1 MMHSDSPA
9 DSNHSVSK
17 SLPGITPYSTTYRL
31 TIPRDR
37 RDSKGP
43 TPKAA
48 RTLKTR
54 AGYTL
59 LELMVTIAIVLLLV
73 TLAGTGLKQSRSKAR
88 QVACENNFRQLIL
101 TWNLYSADH
110 QERLVSNVHLD
121 LTSGWVR
128 GSVRGTGA
136 TNTLHLVDPE
146 GALFAPYLPV
156 WDVYR
161 CPADESSEV
170 IQGIE
175 HPRVRSVSMNQAM
188 GFESYAIWLPSKA
201 LAHPG
206 QQYYLTYRLSTDIQ
220 EPSERF
226 VFVDESEVTINDPAF
241 AVEMPQQNRSPR
253 WIDVPTTRHR
263 QSGVLAFADGHVET
277 HRWKDPR
284 TSTDHFDK
292 SAEHNEDWLW
302 LTTRTSAE

>member
-1 MMHSDSPA
+1 MHADSPS
-9 DSNHSVSK
+9 DPNHDAPK
-17 SLPGITPYSTTYRL
+17 SLPRIAKCSAIFRL
-31 TIPRDR
+31 TISRDR
-37 RDSKGP
+37 RDGRGP
-43 TPKAA
+43 IPSAT
-48 RTLKTR
+48 RTLNTS

-59 LELMVTIAIVLLLV
+59 LELMVTVAIVLLLV
-73 TLAGTGLKQSRSKAR
+73 SLAGTGLKQSRSKAR
-88 QVACENNFRQLIL
+88 RVACENNFRQLIL

-128 GSVRGTGA
+128 GSVRGKGA
-136 TNTLHLVDPE
+136 TNTSHLVDPE

-188 GFESYAIWLPSKA
+188 GFESYAIWLPSQA
-201 LAHPG
+201 LARPG
-206 QQYYLTYRLSTDIQ
+206 QQFYRTYRLATDIQ
-220 EPSERF
+220 APSERF
-226 VFVDESEVTINDPAF
+226 VFVDESELTINDPAF
-241 AVEMPQQNRSPR
+241 AVEMPQQNRAPR

-263 QSGVLAFADGHVET
+263 QSGVLAFADGHVEA
-277 HRWKDPR
+277 HQWKDPR
-284 TSTDHFDK
+284 TSSDHFDK

-302 LTTRTSAE
+302 LTARTSSE